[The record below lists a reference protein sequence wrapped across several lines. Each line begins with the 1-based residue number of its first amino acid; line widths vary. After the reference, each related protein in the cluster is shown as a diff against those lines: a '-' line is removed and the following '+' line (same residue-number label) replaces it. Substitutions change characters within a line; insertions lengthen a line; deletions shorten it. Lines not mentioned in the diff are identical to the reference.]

1 MRASVMPSP
10 RAVRSAILAVLWV
23 TNAAMAQEA
32 YEGDQKEGR
41 WGKVLDRIVDG
52 GHCGVQ
58 HHQRGTGKVFKGH
71 GHKRKWWAQT
81 KRSPERVA
89 LLQIAPETTATTRV
103 WDKRGGARE
112 QKKTTPVE
120 SYQTY

>member
-1 MRASVMPSP
+1 MPSP

-71 GHKRKWWAQT
+71 GHKRKWWANKAFSGTGGPVANRTRNDGDDACLGQKRWCKRT
-81 KRSPERVA
+81 KENNSC
-89 LLQIAPETTATTRV
+89 
-103 WDKRGGARE
+103 
-112 QKKTTPVE
+112 
-120 SYQTY
+120 

>member
-1 MRASVMPSP
+1 MPSP

-32 YEGDQKEGR
+32 HEGDQKEGR

-71 GHKRKWWAQT
+71 GHKRKWWAT

>member
-1 MRASVMPSP
+1 MPSP

-58 HHQRGTGKVFKGH
+58 HHQRGTGKVFKVTPLMVTNGSV
-71 GHKRKWWAQT
+71 GRTCGPAANRTRNDGDDACLGQKRWCKRT
-81 KRSPERVA
+81 KENNSC
-89 LLQIAPETTATTRV
+89 
-103 WDKRGGARE
+103 
-112 QKKTTPVE
+112 
-120 SYQTY
+120 